1 MGRSYEVLLRIHY
14 RNVYLDDH
22 NRQINKDQILI
33 TPTMHTII
41 EYIELSDTKALEV
54 ELSSIVEYSDR
65 DSDGEFGAMGYG
77 GIGIDSVTW
86 NTDQY
91 QPFENQAIEIHVQA
105 HYLRLKDE
113 IIDSWIS
120 DQMDSAA

>member
-1 MGRSYEVLLRIHY
+1 
-14 RNVYLDDH
+14 
-22 NRQINKDQILI
+22 
-33 TPTMHTII
+33 MHTII
-41 EYIELSDTKALEV
+41 EYIELSDTHDLEV
-54 ELSSIVEYSDR
+54 ELSAEVEYSDR

-77 GIGIDSVTW
+77 GIGIDSITW

-91 QPFENQAIEIHVQA
+91 QPFENQAIEAHVKA
-105 HYLRLKDE
+105 NYSSLKDE